1 MLLKRELLEIKP
13 PPPPPPPK
21 KKKKKKKSNTRKKE
35 RESFFQIAK
44 LLDEVNAVII
54 TLVPKVPSPSMREF
68 RPVAYCKTM

>member
-1 MLLKRELLEIKP
+1 MLLKRELLEINHP
-13 PPPPPPPK
+13 PQ
-21 KKKKKKKSNTRKKE
+21 KKKKKSNTRKKK